1 MTTSAAPPAYIYA
14 EDLFPWNIYAYENT
28 LKFMR
33 DTSDIAS
40 VANLPVIDDSHP
52 TIIFRHDGVDGS
64 RQKYLFVGWK
74 FNDKIVSCLR
84 NCVPRRIGYAVLVLI
99 EESTFNQDIEVR
111 LVLNLADLDRHL
123 VLLGASERSY

>member
-1 MTTSAAPPAYIYA
+1 MTTSADPPAYINA
-14 EDLFPWNIYAYENT
+14 EDLFPWNIYPYENT

-40 VANLPVIDDSHP
+40 VAYLPVIDDSHP
-52 TIIFRHDGVDGS
+52 TITFRHDGVKGS

-84 NCVPRRIGYAVLVLI
+84 NCVHRRIGYAVLVLI

-111 LVLNLADLDRHL
+111 LVLNLADLDRQL